1 MCVIFIWLLY
11 LILFMPSLSLAN
23 NIVNIVTMSIIFIFS
38 VFIVYGIYHPYSV
51 EKVSKNIIIIGFSII
66 IPSALVI
73 YIIDCTIISHPYSRS
88 AFERVTNYLKKLEN
102 RDSCFFMKI
111 KEILQKS
118 KDNMSKFSASEVDW
132 ETLDQD
138 TKDLDSLLFT
148 ILRISFAVFA
158 ILLTLSPLIFWQA
171 IGGRNLD
178 RFNLEC

>member
-1 MCVIFIWLLY
+1 
-11 LILFMPSLSLAN
+11 
-23 NIVNIVTMSIIFIFS
+23 
-38 VFIVYGIYHPYSV
+38 
-51 EKVSKNIIIIGFSII
+51 
-66 IPSALVI
+66 
-73 YIIDCTIISHPYSRS
+73 
-88 AFERVTNYLKKLEN
+88 
-102 RDSCFFMKI
+102 
-111 KEILQKS
+111 
-118 KDNMSKFSASEVDW
+118 MSKFSASEVDW